1 MAARSVD
8 NTSGRLQSVGSLTL
22 SGLASLDNRQ
32 GSIRANGAL
41 RIQADEADSPSAL
54 FLFNQDGL
62 VESAGTLAI
71 DAHALDNRA
80 GTLRSQD
87 ALSLRSGRT
96 TPTVP
101 VTRSAVMPRSRLPW
115 MAR

>member
-1 MAARSVD
+1 
-8 NTSGRLQSVGSLTL
+8 RLQSVGSLTL

-32 GSIRANGAL
+32 GSIQANGAL

-80 GTLRSQD
+80 GT
-87 ALSLRSGRT
+87 
-96 TPTVP
+96 
-101 VTRSAVMPRSRLPW
+101 
-115 MAR
+115 